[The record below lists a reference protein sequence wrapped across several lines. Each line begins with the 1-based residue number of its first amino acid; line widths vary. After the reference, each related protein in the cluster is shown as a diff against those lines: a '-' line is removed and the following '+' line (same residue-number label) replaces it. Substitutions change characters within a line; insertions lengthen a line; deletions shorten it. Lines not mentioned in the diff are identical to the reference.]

1 MKNKAG
7 KIGGFIAGAAG
18 FLLVFKVFFLG
29 NIPPEDEIAPG
40 MVVIAA
46 GLNGL
51 LCAYLGSLIQNNFM
65 KKRA

>member
-7 KIGGFIAGAAG
+7 KISGFITGFAG
-18 FLLVFKVFFLG
+18 FLLTFKIFILG

-46 GLNGL
+46 VFTGL
-51 LCAYLGSLIQNNFM
+51 LCAYLGFLIQNNFI
-65 KKRA
+65 KKGE